1 MTARDRS
8 AKLVRRAATVPRVP
22 PTLEPPMNDPI
33 RGQSPLPSTGLR
45 VGAAVL
51 AALAAIAGPAAA
63 VEPNAV
69 LEASRKL
76 VPTGPW
82 PAGDERGMGNTQGA
96 GTQMRCGWH
105 LSQPKAKSYE
115 LSHVRSNS
123 MPSSPFGGPD
133 KTVYKPTA
141 VLPFTAHAFN
151 SEKSVAD
158 AEPAQQATQIDAL
171 GHFAYLDKPW
181 DGQGT
186 PPSDGARY
194 YGGFTQQQ
202 VKPTPDSPLLKL
214 GMEKA
219 PPIVTSAVLLDAKA
233 VVGNGQAL
241 KGGDLI
247 NAEHIQRMLKAQ
259 GLSKRG
265 ILPGDVV
272 LIHTGWSEQWKDP
285 AGDTPYYTQGPG
297 LSYDAA
303 QYLGRARIVAVGLDV
318 PFIDPVAEGF
328 LQGKAPP
335 AAGTPQGL
343 PFAVHHHMLTQMGIH
358 HLENVRTVDLAE
370 DRVWTS
376 CAMILPIRQQ
386 GAAGSAIRPV
396 AVGVP
401 GRRP

>member
-1 MTARDRS
+1 MTSTLRGRRTTAGSTLS
-8 AKLVRRAATVPRVP
+8 AAF
-22 PTLEPPMNDPI
+22 
-33 RGQSPLPSTGLR
+33 
-45 VGAAVL
+45 AAV
-51 AALAAIAGPAAA
+51 AALSAFAVPAAA
-63 VEPNAV
+63 VEPASV
-69 LEASRKL
+69 IEASRKL

-105 LSQPKAKSYE
+105 LSQPKARSYE
-115 LSHVRSNS
+115 LAHVRSNT

-133 KTVYKPTA
+133 KSVYKPTA

-151 SEKSVAD
+151 SEKLVAD

-171 GHFAYLDKPW
+171 GHFAYIDKPW

-186 PPSDGARY
+186 PPTDAAKY

-219 PPIVTSAVLLDAKA
+219 APIVTSAVLLDAKA
-233 VVGNGQAL
+233 LVGGGTAL
-241 KGGDLI
+241 KGGDLVT
-247 NAEHIQRMLKAQ
+247 ADHIQKMLKAQ
-259 GLSKRG
+259 GLAKRG

-272 LIHTGWSEQWKDP
+272 LIHTGWSAQWRDP

-303 QYLGRARIVAVGLDV
+303 QYLGRARIVAIGLDV
-318 PFIDPVAEGF
+318 PFIDPVADGF

-335 AAGTPQGL
+335 AAGTPAGL
-343 PFAVHHHMLTQMGIH
+343 PFAVHHHMLTQLGIH
-358 HLENVRTVDLAE
+358 HLENVRTVDLAA
-370 DRVWTS
+370 DKVWTS
-376 CAMILPIRQQ
+376 CTMILPLRSQ
-386 GAAGSAIRPV
+386 GAAGSAIRPL

-401 GRRP
+401 GRR